1 MESIVNLYHS
11 SCGYL
16 NNPIVSLFL
25 GLSFLVLLYWNGM
38 RRYKVLKDLNL
49 PGPKPLPYVGNTLE
63 IRKYGGILNY
73 QVECMKKYGKI
84 FAIWTP
90 NLSIV
95 VADPEMLKQIL
106 VKSFDNFMN
115 RFVARELALGSANMF
130 VARDGNWKR
139 IRSTVTPTFSAQKM
153 KLMRQ
158 SFEKASDTL
167 VSKLEKVAGTG
178 TNVLYCVNPFR
189 PSQFISIEFS
199 PHKTRCFVIRIK

>member
-16 NNPIVSLFL
+16 NNPIAFLFL

-63 IRKYGGILNY
+63 IRKYCGILNY

-84 FAIWTP
+84 FTIWTP

-153 KLMRQ
+153 KLMRP

-189 PSQFISIEFS
+189 PSQFINSEFS